1 MDVELDSII
10 AGCRKN
16 DRNAQKILY
25 DRYFETLYGH
35 CQQYRLTDQDVI
47 SLINRTMLSVFQ
59 NINSFQGNSAFT
71 TWMYTIHK
79 NHILNHFR
87 SATRER
93 KRVVYDSDAVS
104 WWGQENG
111 DTTRETDL
119 EHIRQAMQSLP
130 EQTRTVLEL
139 YAIEGYKHKE
149 IARKLRISES
159 NSKYHL
165 GKARELMAD
174 KLRQNHG

>member
-1 MDVELDSII
+1 
-10 AGCRKN
+10 
-16 DRNAQKILY
+16 
-25 DRYFETLYGH
+25 
-35 CQQYRLTDQDVI
+35 
-47 SLINRTMLSVFQ
+47 
-59 NINSFQGNSAFT
+59 
-71 TWMYTIHK
+71 MYTIHK

-93 KRVVYDSDAVS
+93 KRVVYDSNAVS

-111 DTTRETDL
+111 NTPREIDL
-119 EHIRQAMQSLP
+119 EYIRQAMQSLP